1 MRPVKNTVE
10 EGIIMKKTLS
20 LILAGLLT
28 VAMGTAAFAGH
39 VAEEDR
45 GNIKFGV
52 KGIAET
58 VEWTADGEWTEG
70 EYAEIDVKK
79 TWISTSNGD
88 DANVDVTKNL
98 DFTLGMSWDADYI
111 YTYVEFVDADGHAN
125 ENVADPTLIWQT
137 GAMQIN
143 FAEVDAAGDQRLEYG
158 IGLSS
163 ATGNFL
169 TNVWADS
176 IGSGYAV
183 PEDDFIVI
191 EDGDTM
197 IYEFRTP
204 VSAFSSVAAKVGAQ
218 YGVCYVI
225 SWGNT
230 YEDYRH
236 TQLAAGCTGDAG
248 KAADLFAKITLEEA
262 IVVETEPE
270 TVEVVEDAAAAP
282 QTFDAGIVAAVAAIV
297 SAAGYAISKKH

>member
-1 MRPVKNTVE
+1 
-10 EGIIMKKTLS
+10 MKKTLS

-98 DFTLGMSWDADYI
+98 DFTLGMSWDSDYI
-111 YTYVEFVDADGHAN
+111 YSYVEFVDPDGHVN
-125 ENVADPTLIWQT
+125 ESTDPTLIWQV
-137 GAMQIN
+137 GAVQMN

-158 IGLSS
+158 AALSS
-163 ATGNFL
+163 VTGDYL
-169 TNVWADS
+169 TTVWADYL
-176 IGSGYAV
+176 GSGYAV
-183 PEDDFIVI
+183 PADDFIVV

-197 IYEFRTP
+197 IYELRTP
-204 VSAFSSVAAKVGAQ
+204 ISAFSTVAAKVGAQ

>member
-1 MRPVKNTVE
+1 
-10 EGIIMKKTLS
+10 MKKTLS
-20 LILAGLLT
+20 LILAGLMT

-88 DANVDVTKNL
+88 DANADVTKNL
-98 DFTLGMSWDADYI
+98 DFTLGMSWDSDYI
-111 YTYVEFVDADGHAN
+111 YTYIEFVDADGHAN
-125 ENVADPTLIWQT
+125 DKDAEVGNIWQV
-137 GAMQIN
+137 GAVQMN

-158 IGLSS
+158 AALSS
-163 ATGNFL
+163 VTGDYL
-169 TNVWADS
+169 TTVWADYL
-176 IGSGYAV
+176 GSGYAV
-183 PEDDFIVI
+183 PADDFVVV

-197 IYEFRTP
+197 IYELRTP
-204 VSAFSSVAAKVGAQ
+204 ISAFSTVAAKVGAQ

-270 TVEVVEDAAAAP
+270 TVEVVEDAAAAAP

>member
-1 MRPVKNTVE
+1 
-10 EGIIMKKTLS
+10 MKKTLS

-125 ENVADPTLIWQT
+125 ENDADPTLIWQT

-270 TVEVVEDAAAAP
+270 TVEVVEDAAAAAP